1 MAGTIDIR
9 DQVTPILQGLAPALR
24 RQVAPA
30 IGAAVVVLFQDHFAG
45 LPDNRNNWPS
55 TGFWAQ
61 CARATNYNVLA
72 EQVDINVDKQ
82 GFRQRLQGGAI
93 KAKSGGWLTIPA
105 RAEAYGKRAREF
117 SNLEAVFFQTSHG
130 FFGALV
136 ESGSQDVSFGRKK
149 KDGTRTVKPGAE
161 RGGGVMFWLKKSV
174 TQKPNPAVLPT
185 DAQIT
190 AAINETVTGIVDR
203 IKQRGGNAA

>member
-9 DQVTPILQGLAPALR
+9 DQVTPILQALTPALR
-24 RQVAPA
+24 RQIAPA
-30 IGAAVVVLFQDHFAG
+30 IGAAVVTLFQAHFAQ

-61 CARATNYNVLA
+61 CARATNYDVLA
-72 EQVDINVDKQ
+72 GQVDINVDKQ
-82 GFRQRLQGGAI
+82 GFRQQLQGGKI
-93 KAKSGGWLTIPA
+93 EAKDGGWLTIPA

-117 SNLEAVFFQTSHG
+117 SNLEAVFFKTSHG
-130 FFGALV
+130 FFAALV

-149 KDGTRTVKPGAE
+149 KDGTRTVTPGAE

-174 TQKPNPAVLPT
+174 TTKPHPDILPT
-185 DAQIT
+185 EQEIT
-190 AAINETVTGIVDR
+190 AAATETVDGIITR
-203 IKQRGGNAA
+203 LKQRGGGQ